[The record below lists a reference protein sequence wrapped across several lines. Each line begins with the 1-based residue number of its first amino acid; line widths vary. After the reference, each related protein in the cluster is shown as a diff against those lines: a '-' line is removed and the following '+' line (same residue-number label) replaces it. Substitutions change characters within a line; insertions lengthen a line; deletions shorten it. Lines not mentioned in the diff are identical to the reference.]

1 MVYQQLYCW
10 QAHNDLRLCTDLL
23 LYQHQAVDSS
33 VLNIAVKGFSHHLWY
48 LTLEMVPL
56 SLFSCKL
63 NEIEKLELADC
74 LLALKPKEPT
84 PFLNAK
90 IVLGMVNQASQKNI
104 STGYGKPSFPEK
116 YWQLPYFGTLGYHY
130 SLKQW
135 SFLSGWRCSK
145 LARPTSISITM
156 LLSKLMPLMWYM
168 AVCLLQQGLSNNIKI
183 SYKWWNKT
191 EKLSKLAATN
201 K

>member
-1 MVYQQLYCW
+1 
-10 QAHNDLRLCTDLL
+10 
-23 LYQHQAVDSS
+23 
-33 VLNIAVKGFSHHLWY
+33 
-48 LTLEMVPL
+48 MVPL

-116 YWQLPYFGTLGYHY
+116 Y
-130 SLKQW
+130 
-135 SFLSGWRCSK
+135 
-145 LARPTSISITM
+145 
-156 LLSKLMPLMWYM
+156 
-168 AVCLLQQGLSNNIKI
+168 
-183 SYKWWNKT
+183 
-191 EKLSKLAATN
+191 
-201 K
+201 